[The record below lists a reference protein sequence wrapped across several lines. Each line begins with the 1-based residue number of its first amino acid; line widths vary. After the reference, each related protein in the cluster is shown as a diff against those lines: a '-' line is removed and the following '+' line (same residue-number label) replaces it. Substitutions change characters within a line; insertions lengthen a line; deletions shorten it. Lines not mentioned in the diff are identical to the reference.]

1 MMIRKALPYEAQDV
15 LDLYHSVIDGMAN
28 SPYKPKWQKGI
39 YPTIDDISSA
49 ISNKELYIALSEDDA
64 VSGAVI
70 LRHESEAGYEN
81 VFCGLDTQ
89 NYSVVHLLAVSP
101 TKQRSGIAR
110 ALLDAARDSARENG
124 SEAIRL
130 DTLPYNTPAQ
140 RLYESFGF
148 QYKGEVELYYTVTG
162 NTAYKMYEYLF

>member
-1 MMIRKALPYEAQDV
+1 MMIREALPTEAQAV

-39 YPTIDDISSA
+39 YPTMDDISSA
-49 ISNKELYIALSEDDA
+49 INNKELYIALSEDNA

-70 LRHESEAGYEN
+70 
-81 VFCGLDTQ
+81 
-89 NYSVVHLLAVSP
+89 
-101 TKQRSGIAR
+101 
-110 ALLDAARDSARENG
+110 G

-130 DTLPYNTPAQ
+130 DTLPYNIPAQ

-148 QYKGEVELYYTVTG
+148 QYRGEVELYYTVTG

>member
-49 ISNKELYIALSEDDA
+49 ISNEELYIALSEDAA

-70 LRHESEAGYEN
+70 LRHEPEAGYES
-81 VFCGLDTQ
+81 VSWGLETQ

-101 TKQRSGIAR
+101 AKQRSGIAR
-110 ALLDAARDSARENG
+110 ALLDAARDAARENG

-140 RLYESFGF
+140 RTFLAMLESLGYHVRLTYE
-148 QYKGEVELYYTVTG
+148 KID
-162 NTAYKMYEYLF
+162 K

>member
-1 MMIRKALPYEAQDV
+1 MMIREALPTEAQAV

-39 YPTIDDISSA
+39 YPTMDDISSA
-49 ISNKELYIALSEDDA
+49 INNKELYIALSEDNA

-70 LRHESEAGYEN
+70 IRHKTEAGYES
-81 VFCGLDTQ
+81 VSWALDTQ
-89 NYSVVHLLAVSP
+89 NYSV
-101 TKQRSGIAR
+101 
-110 ALLDAARDSARENG
+110 ARENG

-148 QYKGEVELYYTVTG
+148 QYRGEVELYYTVTG

>member
-1 MMIRKALPYEAQDV
+1 MMIRKALPYEAQAV

-49 ISNKELYIALSEDDA
+49 ISNEELYIALSEDSA
-64 VSGAVI
+64 VLGAVI
-70 LRHESEAGYEN
+70 LRHEPEAGYES
-81 VFCGLDTQ
+81 VSWGLETQ

-101 TKQRSGIAR
+101 AKQRSGIAR
-110 ALLDAARDSARENG
+110 ALLDAARDAARENG

-140 RLYESFGF
+140 RLYASFGF
-148 QYKGEVELYYTVTG
+148 QYRGEMELYYTVTG

>member
-1 MMIRKALPYEAQDV
+1 
-15 LDLYHSVIDGMAN
+15 MAN
-28 SPYKPKWQKGI
+28 SPYRPKWQKGI

-49 ISNKELYIALSEDDA
+49 VSNEELYIALSEDAA
-64 VSGAVI
+64 VLGTVI
-70 LRHESEAGYEN
+70 LRHEPEAGYES
-81 VFCGLDTQ
+81 VSWGLETQ

-101 TKQRSGIAR
+101 AKQRSGIAR
-110 ALLDAARDSARENG
+110 ALLDAARDAARENG

-130 DTLPYNTPAQ
+130 DTLPYNIPAQ

-148 QYKGEVELYYTVTG
+148 QYRGEVELYYTVTG

>member
-49 ISNKELYIALSEDDA
+49 ISNEGLYIALSEDAA

-70 LRHESEAGYEN
+70 LRHEPEAGYES
-81 VFCGLDTQ
+81 VSWGLETQ

-101 TKQRSGIAR
+101 AKQRSGIAR
-110 ALLDAARDSARENG
+110 ALLDSARDAARENG

-140 RLYESFGF
+140 RL
-148 QYKGEVELYYTVTG
+148 
-162 NTAYKMYEYLF
+162 

>member
-1 MMIRKALPYEAQDV
+1 MMIRKALPYEAQAV

-39 YPTIDDISSA
+39 YPTMDDISPA
-49 ISNKELYIALSEDDA
+49 INNKELYIALSEDNA

-70 LRHESEAGYEN
+70 IRHKTEAGYES
-81 VFCGLDTQ
+81 VSWALDTQ

-101 TKQRSGIAR
+101 TQQRSGIAR
-110 ALLDAARDSARENG
+110 ALLETARDKARENG

-130 DTLPYNTPAQ
+130 DTLPYNIPAQ

-148 QYKGEVELYYTVTG
+148 QYRGEVELYYTVTG

>member
-28 SPYKPKWQKGI
+28 SPYRPKWQKGI
-39 YPTIDDISSA
+39 YPTIDDILSA
-49 ISNKELYIALSEDDA
+49 ISNEELYIALSEDAA
-64 VSGAVI
+64 VLGAVI
-70 LRHESEAGYEN
+70 LRHEPEAGYES
-81 VFCGLDTQ
+81 VSWGLETQ

-101 TKQRSGIAR
+101 AKQRSGIAR
-110 ALLDAARDSARENG
+110 ALLDAARDAARENG

-148 QYKGEVELYYTVTG
+148 QYRGEAELYYTVTG

>member
-1 MMIRKALPYEAQDV
+1 MMIREALPYEAQAI

-49 ISNKELYIALSEDDA
+49 ISNEELYIALSEDSA
-64 VSGAVI
+64 VLGAVI
-70 LRHESEAGYEN
+70 LRHEPEAGYES
-81 VFCGLDTQ
+81 VSWGLETQ

-101 TKQRSGIAR
+101 AKQRSGIAR
-110 ALLDAARDSARENG
+110 ALLDSARDAARENG

-140 RLYESFGF
+140 RLYASFGF
-148 QYKGEVELYYTVTG
+148 QYRGEMELYYTVSG